1 VRTIAYLILI
11 FLFPNLLIAQSDSL
25 KSKLEFTGDFRF
37 RIEQDWD
44 SRKADG
50 TFRTDR
56 TRLRYRL
63 RLGAKYLY
71 NPWLSVGLRLRTG
84 QQNKQQDP
92 QLTLGD
98 GYKEFSTLPI
108 GLDKLYLQ
116 GVRNGFLFWVGKNSF
131 PFKKQNEL
139 FWSDNVSPEGVFLSK
154 VFEFKTSL
162 IETLKLSAGHF
173 IISSNGSSL
182 DADNY
187 FRGFQ
192 IHTTHLNN
200 NLEFFPSLYY
210 FKNTPDIPDGQ
221 ESFFLDYSILHLGTT
236 LKLFP
241 KQVLQLELDVYR
253 NLKNYNFNQW
263 IPTHFKDER
272 SGLTTAIKL
281 GHLNEKKDMFL
292 KVTYSYM
299 ERFSAVDFLA
309 QNDWVRWDYSS
320 SGSPD
325 GRLTN
330 FKGFEIA
337 TGYVLSEKL
346 TLKLRYFNVN
356 QIIANGTT
364 KENGN
369 RLRIDLDISF

>member
-1 VRTIAYLILI
+1 VRKFIYLA
-11 FLFPNLLIAQSDSL
+11 LLLLLNDLAQAQADN
-25 KSKLEFTGDFRF
+25 SKTKLDFTGDFRF

-50 TFRTDR
+50 TYRPDR

-63 RLGAKYLY
+63 RFGAKYQY

-98 GYKEFSTLPI
+98 GFNEFGTLPI
-108 GLDKLYLQ
+108 GFEKIYFKSEH
-116 GVRNGFLFWVGKNSF
+116 NGLLLWLGKNTF

-139 FWSDNVSPEGVFLSK
+139 FWSDNVYPEGVYLSK
-154 VFEFKTSL
+154 VFNFESSMV
-162 IETLKLSAGHF
+162 ETLRLSIGHF
-173 IISSNGSSL
+173 IISTKGTSL
-182 DADNY
+182 AKDNF

-200 NLEFFPSLYY
+200 KLEFFPSIYL
-210 FKNTPDIPDGQ
+210 FKNTPNIPDGN
-221 ESFFLDYSILHLGTT
+221 ETHLLDYSIFHIGTKV
-236 LKLFP
+236 KLFP
-241 KQVLQLELDVYR
+241 KPVINFELDVYH
-253 NLKNYNFNQW
+253 NIEDYDSIELVSNNFKKEKNGFTSAISIGSLK
-263 IPTHFKDER
+263 
-272 SGLTTAIKL
+272 
-281 GHLNEKKDMFL
+281 EKNDFL
-292 KVTYSYM
+292 IKVTYTHM

-330 FKGFEIA
+330 FKGFELTAGFVIA
-337 TGYVLSEKL
+337 KKL
-346 TLKLRYFNVN
+346 TLKLRYYNVN
-356 QIIANGTT
+356 QIITIGET

-369 RLRIDLDISF
+369 RLRLDLDIGF

>member
-1 VRTIAYLILI
+1 VRKFIYLA
-11 FLFPNLLIAQSDSL
+11 LLLLLTDLAQAQADS
-25 KSKLEFTGDFRF
+25 SKTKLDFTGDFRF

-50 TFRTDR
+50 TYRPDR

-63 RLGAKYLY
+63 RFGAKYQY

-98 GYKEFSTLPI
+98 GFNEFGTLPI
-108 GLDKLYLQ
+108 GFEKIYFKSEH
-116 GVRNGFLFWVGKNSF
+116 NGLLLWLGKNTF

-139 FWSDNVSPEGVFLSK
+139 FWSDNVYPEGVYLSK
-154 VFEFKTSL
+154 VFNFESSMV
-162 IETLKLSAGHF
+162 ETLRLSIGHF
-173 IISSNGSSL
+173 IISTKGTSL
-182 DADNY
+182 AKDNF

-200 NLEFFPSLYY
+200 KLEFFPSIYL
-210 FKNTPDIPDGQ
+210 FKNTPNIPDGN
-221 ESFFLDYSILHLGTT
+221 ETHLLDYSIFHIGTKV
-236 LKLFP
+236 KLFP
-241 KQVLQLELDVYR
+241 KPVINFELDVYH
-253 NLKNYNFNQW
+253 NIEDYDSIELVSNNFKKEKNGFTSAISIGSLK
-263 IPTHFKDER
+263 
-272 SGLTTAIKL
+272 
-281 GHLNEKKDMFL
+281 EKNDFL
-292 KVTYSYM
+292 IKVTYTHM

-330 FKGFEIA
+330 FKGFELTAGFVIA
-337 TGYVLSEKL
+337 KKL
-346 TLKLRYFNVN
+346 TLKLRYYNVN
-356 QIIANGTT
+356 QIITIGET

-369 RLRIDLDISF
+369 RLRLDLDIGF